1 MRSKA
6 LVAAVIALSLAGVG
20 NASAK
25 QKRKIVRHYPAAAHV
40 RMAPADP
47 YAAFYHRGPK
57 PPWGAPQQCFVDQGY
72 GRFWPCGAGPSG
84 F

>member
-1 MRSKA
+1 MGSKA
-6 LVAAVIALSLAGVG
+6 LIAAVIALSLAGIG
-20 NASAK
+20 GASARH
-25 QKRKIVRHYPAAAHV
+25 KRKIVRYYPPAVVYVPAAPFVAE
-40 RMAPADP
+40 RP
-47 YAAFYHRGPK
+47 R